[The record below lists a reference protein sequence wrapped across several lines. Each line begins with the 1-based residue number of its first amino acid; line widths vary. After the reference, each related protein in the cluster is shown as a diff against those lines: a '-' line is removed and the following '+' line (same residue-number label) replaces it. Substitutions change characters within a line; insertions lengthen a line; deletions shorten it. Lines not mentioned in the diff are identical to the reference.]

1 MNDNTGCCDTC
12 KDKETCTLRKADDN
26 PYEND
31 YACEHCRNQLKENE
45 VRL

>member
-1 MNDNTGCCDTC
+1 MDDEKCCCDDC
-12 KDKETCTLRKADDN
+12 KDKETCTLRKPDDN

-31 YACEHCRNQLKENE
+31 YVCKHCRNQLKENE